1 MLKQS
6 LSLYSVSG
14 IQLLRT
20 LLLRNLLSRTLLS
33 RTLLSRT
40 LLSQFRM
47 SLGLAMVL
55 VFSLM
60 VNVQAAATSTA
71 EPQLPETLTKESVS
85 GFLAEL
91 SDKEV
96 RSLLN
101 KQLQGLAE
109 KSAEGKQSLSEGFT
123 SGIINTRDHL
133 HNAIQRLLDLPQSLS
148 VVGNELGDAFGDF
161 FAVIWFAG
169 LVAMILAAAYVVAVI
184 ALRILPAR
192 YRLPEDDGSI
202 VPFAVKL
209 KLLGR
214 QFVLANIGLLIFYS
228 LAETLIMLSVSNS
241 TAMMTAVAILDYV
254 YIARV
259 AYVLMSV
266 FLAPCHGH
274 LRMINLPDR
283 DASRMVYQGVVLA
296 LLATSSIVLEWS
308 WHLGLKPFEA
318 GLGFWLEFCFYLA
331 LLWIVWSNRQT
342 FTAMLLLQNEQSS
355 PSRIRF
361 AEFWPKVV
369 MIAVVLTWV
378 SLQVIIANGGFSL
391 EVIYAAV
398 VTLVIF
404 LVVPFFDV
412 AIRAMI
418 ESLYPLHLND
428 SAEESES
435 EAVID
440 GADADVDDTEAD
452 NETAEESWAQE
463 AMMRGEVQVSALR
476 VTRFLLASLILIILP
491 LLWGVSY
498 VDLASQ
504 GISARI
510 AASLVEST
518 VLLLLAMIA
527 AQVIDVLVK
536 RKLAM
541 ELPSGGDEHDSEG
554 GQGLSRAAT
563 LLPIVRIIAF
573 VLIFVSSLFAILSSL
588 GVNTTPLLAG
598 AGVVGLAI
606 GFGAQT
612 LVKDI
617 VSGMFFL
624 IDDAFRMGEYVDVGE
639 IKGTV
644 EKIALRSL
652 RLRHHLGALHTVP
665 YGDIARLTNYSR
677 DWVIMKLRF
686 RVPHDTDINKVK
698 KLFKNLGKELLNDPV
713 IGKDFIEPFKS
724 QGVLEVDEVGMVIR
738 GKFTCKPGGQF
749 MIRKEVY
756 AQVQRIFAENGIEFA
771 RRKVEVQMPEHA
783 TEQDRER
790 AVAAASEAIQ
800 SSQSADAAK
809 PA

>member
-1 MLKQS
+1 MKYRFLSVVGLFFLLLNLS
-6 LSLYSVSG
+6 LSA
-14 IQLLRT
+14 QANT
-20 LLLRNLLSRTLLS
+20 
-33 RTLLSRT
+33 
-40 LLSQFRM
+40 
-47 SLGLAMVL
+47 
-55 VFSLM
+55 
-60 VNVQAAATSTA
+60 AAA
-71 EPQLPETLTKESVS
+71 ELQLPETLTKEKVS
-85 GFLAEL
+85 SFLAEL

-101 KQLQGLAE
+101 KQLQGLVE
-109 KSAEGKQSLSEGFT
+109 KSAEEKQSLFDGFT
-123 SGIINTRDHL
+123 AGIVNTRDHL
-133 HNAIQRLLDLPQSLS
+133 LGAVQQLLALPQHFT
-148 VVGNELGDAFGDF
+148 VVGDALSEAFSDF

-169 LVAMILAAAYVVAVI
+169 LVALILAVAFAVS
-184 ALRILPAR
+184 AGVLRLLPAK
-192 YRLPEDDGSI
+192 YRLPDDDGSPL
-202 VPFAVKL
+202 PFSLRL

-214 QFVLANIGLLIFYS
+214 HFLLVNISLVIFYS
-228 LAETLIMLSVSNS
+228 VAETLLMLTVSHE
-241 TAMMTAVAILDYV
+241 TALMTAVAILDYV
-254 YIARV
+254 YMGRV
-259 AYVLMSV
+259 AYVLMSF
-266 FLAPCHGH
+266 FLAPSHRH
-274 LRMINLPDR
+274 LRMVNLPDP
-283 DASRMVYQGVVLA
+283 AAMRMVYQGVLLA
-296 LLATSSIVLEWS
+296 LLATSSIILEWS
-308 WHLGLKPFEA
+308 WHLGLKRFET
-318 GLGFWLEFCFYLA
+318 GFAFWIEFGFYLA
-331 LLWIVWSNRQT
+331 LLWVVWSNRQT
-342 FTAMLLLQNEQSS
+342 FTSMLLLQNEQNSL
-355 PSRIRF
+355 SRRRF

-369 MIAVVLTWV
+369 MVAVVLTWL

-391 EVIYAAV
+391 ELIYAAV
-398 VTLVIF
+398 FTLVIL

-412 AIRAMI
+412 AIRAVI
-418 ESLYPLHLND
+418 EHFYPLYLTD
-428 SAEESES
+428 CGAQVSA
-435 EAVID
+435 I
-440 GADADVDDTEAD
+440 ADADDPETES
-452 NETAEESWAQE
+452 AEAAEGDAVSGSTREQE
-463 AMMRGEVQVSALR
+463 ALMRGEVQVSALR
-476 VTRFLLASLILIILP
+476 VTRLLLAGLILIVLP

-536 RKLAM
+536 RKLAT
-541 ELPSGGDEHDSEG
+541 ELPGGEEEHDSEG

-563 LLPIVRIIAF
+563 LLPIIRIIAF

-665 YGDIARLTNYSR
+665 YGDISRLTNYSR

-698 KLFKNLGKELLNDPV
+698 KLFKNLGKELLENPL

-756 AQVQRIFAENGIEFA
+756 AQVQRVFAENGIEFA

-783 TEQDRER
+783 TEQDKER

-800 SSQSADAAK
+800 SSQPADAGK

>member
-1 MLKQS
+1 M
-6 LSLYSVSG
+6 
-14 IQLLRT
+14 QLRLFT
-20 LLLRNLLSRTLLS
+20 
-33 RTLLSRT
+33 
-40 LLSQFRM
+40 
-47 SLGLAMVL
+47 SLGV
-55 VFSLM
+55 VFSLLLSVL
-60 VNVQAAATSTA
+60 VNVHAATATA
-71 EPQLPETLTKESVS
+71 EPLLPETLTKESVS

-109 KSAEGKQSLSEGFT
+109 KSAEDKQSLFEGFT
-123 SGIINTRDHL
+123 AGIVNTREH
-133 HNAIQRLLDLPQSLS
+133 LLDAVQQLLALPRNFA
-148 VVGNELGDAFGDF
+148 VVGEALNEAFSDVF
-161 FAVIWFAG
+161 TVIWFAG
-169 LVAMILAAAYVVAVI
+169 LVALILAVTYSISAG
-184 ALRILPAR
+184 ALRLLPVK
-192 YRLPEDDGSI
+192 YRLPVNDGLA
-202 VPFAVKL
+202 VPFSLRL

-214 QFVLANIGLLIFYS
+214 QFLLVNISLVIFYS
-228 LAETLIMLSVSNS
+228 LAETLMMLAISHS
-241 TAMMTAVAILDYV
+241 TALMTAIAILDYV
-254 YIARV
+254 YVGLV
-259 AYVLMSV
+259 AYVLMSF
-266 FLAPCHGH
+266 FLAPRHPH
-274 LRMINLPDR
+274 LRMINLPDP
-283 DASRMVYQGVVLA
+283 AAIRMVWQGVVLA
-296 LLATSSIVLEWS
+296 LLATSSIFLEWV
-308 WHLGLKPFEA
+308 WHLRLKPLET
-318 GLGFWLEFCFYLA
+318 GLGFWLDICFYLA

-355 PSRIRF
+355 PARMRF

-369 MIAVVLTWV
+369 MVAVVLTWL

-391 EVIYAAV
+391 EVVYAAV
-398 VTLVIF
+398 VTLLIL

-412 AIRAMI
+412 AIRAII
-418 ESLYPLHLND
+418 EHFYPLHL
-428 SAEESES
+428 SAGEPKPQAEQTQAEDPPAGLA
-435 EAVID
+435 EDAV
-440 GADADVDDTEAD
+440 GDVTWE
-452 NETAEESWAQE
+452 QE
-463 AMMRGEVQVSALR
+463 ALMRGEVQISALR
-476 VTRFLLASLILIILP
+476 VTRLLLAGIVLIILP

-504 GISARI
+504 GVSARI

-536 RKLAM
+536 RKLAT
-541 ELPSGGDEHDSEG
+541 ELPVGDQEQDSEG

-563 LLPIVRIIAF
+563 LLPIIRIIAF

-698 KLFKNLGKELLNDPV
+698 KLFKNLGKELLDHPL

-756 AQVQRIFAENGIEFA
+756 AQVQRVFAENGIEFA

-783 TEQDRER
+783 TEQDKER

-800 SSQSADAAK
+800 NSQPAEPAK

>member
-1 MLKQS
+1 MLKQF

-20 LLLRNLLSRTLLS
+20 LLLRTVLLR
-33 RTLLSRT
+33 
-40 LLSQFRM
+40 FRM

-60 VNVQAAATSTA
+60 VNVQAATTATA

-123 SGIINTRDHL
+123 SGVINTRDHL
-133 HNAIQRLLDLPQSLS
+133 LNAVQRLLELPQSFS
-148 VVGNELGDAFGDF
+148 VVGNELGEAFGDF

-169 LVAMILAAAYVVAVI
+169 LVAMILAAAYVVAAL
-184 ALRILPAR
+184 ALRVLPSR
-192 YRLPEDDGSI
+192 YRLPEDDGNI

-209 KLLGR
+209 KLLGQ
-214 QFVLANIGLLIFYS
+214 QFVLANISLVIFYS

-283 DASRMVYQGVVLA
+283 DALRMVYQGVVLA

-331 LLWIVWSNRQT
+331 LLWIVWSNRHT

-428 SAEESES
+428 SAEESEN
-435 EAVID
+435 EAEIA
-440 GADADVDDTEAD
+440 GASADVDVDVDVDDTEADTEAD